1 MSDNLKSKNRDIL
14 MDISVDLKH
23 IKQDILFIKNDL
35 KVLTDK
41 INIIQPKQEKKIEE
55 DYVSTGWRLW

>member
-14 MDISVDLKH
+14 MDISIELKH
-23 IKQDILFIKNDL
+23 IKEDILFIKSDL

-41 INIIQPKQEKKIEE
+41 INIIQPKEKKIEE

>member
-14 MDISVDLKH
+14 IDISLDLKK
-23 IKQDILFIKNDL
+23 IKEDVLFIKNDL

-41 INIIQPKQEKKIEE
+41 INIIQPKEKKIEE